1 MGRGPCPTSTVRHP
15 IHDIRVPVSESR
27 HPCPDIRVMISES
40 RYPSP
45 DIRHDT
51 RVTYPQRD
59 TLRATAGDIRVP
71 ISESRYPSHDMRVT
85 ISESRYPSHDI
96 RVMISESRIRGETR
110 CALRPAAARRS
121 PTGSESRYPR
131 HEFAAGC
138 ESVGRAGG
146 GRDGG
151 RTVRG
156 RRPRGPSPPRTM
168 KMQSSTTLRSQ
179 QGTGI
184 PTIFGTLFSGPG
196 PPPPP
201 VGHASDARGR
211 EQSRATDRSP
221 RQRVSNASVSWTKA

>member
-1 MGRGPCPTSTVRHP
+1 MSMVYGLWSVVYGLWSLVTVYGLWSLATVDALKSMIYGPWTMSNVHGTASDP
-15 IHDIRVPVSESR
+15 
-27 HPCPDIRVMISES
+27 
-40 RYPSP
+40 RYPS
-45 DIRHDT
+45 
-51 RVTYPQRD
+51 
-59 TLRATAGDIRVP
+59 GDIRVP

-184 PTIFGTLFSGPG
+184 PTIFGTLFRGPG